1 MPDMTVLGRPLRQM
15 LRDWMQSIRRYG
27 AIYLAAYLFDLVR
40 IRRAEAAEGFDAR
53 WGTET
58 ATVAYPWNLP
68 SLRHAPMST
77 PMSEIHAYQA
87 APGWLIR
94 EALDSIPLQPDKFV
108 FVDLGSGKGRALLVA
123 SEFPFAKIVGVE
135 LSRELHQVAECNIR
149 RYRSPSQRCAS
160 VVLHCM
166 NALEY
171 DFEAEPLVLF
181 LANPFGRDSIESVVA
196 RLKISLHATPR
207 QAYVIYVNPRFEAS
221 LRGAGFLR
229 GVKRGGAWW
238 RPWSRYVVYES
249 LPESMT
255 GVSSASTKPQT
266 DL

>member
-1 MPDMTVLGRPLRQM
+1 MPDMTVLGRPLRQR

-53 WGTET
+53 W
-58 ATVAYPWNLP
+58 
-68 SLRHAPMST
+68 
-77 PMSEIHAYQA
+77 
-87 APGWLIR
+87 
-94 EALDSIPLQPDKFV
+94 
-108 FVDLGSGKGRALLVA
+108 
-123 SEFPFAKIVGVE
+123 
-135 LSRELHQVAECNIR
+135 ELHQVAECNIR
-149 RYRSPSQRCAS
+149 RYRSASQRCAS

-196 RLKISLHATPR
+196 RLEISLHATPR

-249 LPESMT
+249 LPGSMT
-255 GVSSASTKPQT
+255 GVSSASTKPPT